1 MRRCQ
6 TLTAKSRIAE
16 GRHRWLFFVVA
27 AAAVVVAVAVGVVGV
42 VVVVIPYQLVD
53 QGSHFAVNLCI
64 NLRTPSNELA
74 TENNGETV
82 MIPLFLL

>member
-27 AAAVVVAVAVGVVGV
+27 AAAVVVAVAVVV

>member
-27 AAAVVVAVAVGVVGV
+27 AAAAVVVAVAV

>member
-27 AAAVVVAVAVGVVGV
+27 AAAAVVVAVAVV